1 MTKSL
6 IIQVGT
12 YTHIIAYLV
21 ETKKN
26 LCLKLVVCIAGMWA
40 WQGGAGAGAGA
51 AGGAEGAHAPHE
63 LSDMLQILDQSGT
76 ATFEDLNINMF
87 NSNFE

>member
-1 MTKSL
+1 ML
-6 IIQVGT
+6 CVNVGGGRC
-12 YTHIIAYLV
+12 V
-21 ETKKN
+21 
-26 LCLKLVVCIAGMWA
+26 AGMWS
-40 WQGGAGAGAGA
+40 WQGGGAGGAVGAGAGA
-51 AGGAEGAHAPHE
+51 AGAAEGAHAPHE

>member
-1 MTKSL
+1 
-6 IIQVGT
+6 
-12 YTHIIAYLV
+12 
-21 ETKKN
+21 
-26 LCLKLVVCIAGMWA
+26 MWT
-40 WQGGAGAGAGA
+40 WQGGAAGGGA
-51 AGGAEGAHAPHE
+51 AAPEGTHAPHE

>member
-1 MTKSL
+1 ML
-6 IIQVGT
+6 NCEAIGT
-12 YTHIIAYLV
+12 EELSHSCGDGCCV
-21 ETKKN
+21 
-26 LCLKLVVCIAGMWA
+26 AGMWS
-40 WQGGAGAGAGA
+40 WQGGAGAAAG